1 MQRLILAFAVAACS
15 CAAAGYD
22 QYGGWTQL
30 KGKPTGYFHTE
41 QIQGRWWL
49 VSPEGNVFF
58 SKGVCHVA
66 YTPENQSSP
75 PPPADPQQWAR
86 ATAKQL
92 RGWGLNT
99 AGAWSAPEL
108 YTAGIAYTHI
118 LNLAAA
124 VQRDLWLK
132 GGVVDF
138 FGPEFR
144 NAVEKVA
151 AGSCPKFARDPWLI
165 GYFTDNEL
173 RWGPDWRSK
182 ESLLE
187 SYLKM
192 PPSSAGRRKAEGF
205 LAARGREPDR
215 LTDEDRNAFLEMAAA
230 EYARVCRDAIRR
242 HDPNHLILGCR
253 FAGYANEAVLK
264 GVGPYFDV
272 ISYNNYSPKAP
283 VEKLREITRIT
294 GKPTMVTE
302 FSFKAMDSGL
312 PNTKGAAKPVAT
324 QKERAD
330 GFAAYVRDLA
340 SLPGCVGYHWFQ
352 YRDQPKEGR
361 RLDGENSN
369 YGLVRIDGTP
379 WEELT
384 RRFIEVNRDLES
396 QAAKA
401 K

>member
-1 MQRLILAFAVAACS
+1 MRRSILILAAAALACGG
-15 CAAAGYD
+15 AGYD
-22 QYGGWTQL
+22 QYGGWTRL
-30 KGKPTGYFHTE
+30 KGRATGFFHTE

-49 VSPEGNVFF
+49 VSPDGNAFL

-66 YTPENQSSP
+66 YSPESPSSP
-75 PPPADPQQWAR
+75 PAPADPHQWAER
-86 ATAKQL
+86 TSRQL

-99 AGAWSAPEL
+99 VGAWSAPEL
-108 YTAGIAYTHI
+108 YGTGMAYTPI
-118 LNLAAA
+118 LNMASA

-144 NAVEKVA
+144 DAAERVA
-151 AGSCPKFARDPWLI
+151 AETCPRYAKDPWLL

-182 ESLLE
+182 ETLLA

-192 PPSSAGRRKAEGF
+192 PPGSIGRRQAEAF
-205 LAARGREPDR
+205 VKARGQDPE
-215 LTDEDRNAFLEMAAA
+215 AFLQMAAA
-230 EYARVCRDAIRR
+230 EYARICREAILR
-242 HDPNHLILGCR
+242 HDPNHLVIGCR
-253 FAGYANEAVLK
+253 FAGYANPAVLK

-272 ISYNNYSPKAP
+272 ISYNNYGAQAP
-283 VEKLREITRIT
+283 IDKLREITALT

-324 QKERAD
+324 QKDRAG
-330 GFAAYVRDLA
+330 GFTAYVGALA

-352 YRDQPKEGR
+352 YRDQPKQGR
-361 RLDGENSN
+361 TLDGENSN

-379 WEELT
+379 WELLT
-384 RRFIEVNRDLES
+384 ARFTEVNRTLE
-396 QAAKA
+396 QAAGKA
-401 K
+401 R